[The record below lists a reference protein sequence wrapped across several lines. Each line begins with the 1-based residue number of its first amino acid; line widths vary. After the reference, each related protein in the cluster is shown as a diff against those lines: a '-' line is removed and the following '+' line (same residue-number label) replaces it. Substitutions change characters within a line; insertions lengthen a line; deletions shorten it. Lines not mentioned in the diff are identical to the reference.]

1 MTQWTRDAMAQRLVR
16 YADLVPCRTAFVD
29 TRTPGS
35 DAKENFT
42 IIGPGVSESADQFV
56 HISEPHGFNIG
67 AARQPFGCTNSQHSH
82 ETAEVFVVHS
92 GHWRLTFGPNC
103 EDGTLEIAP
112 GDVVSVPTH
121 MFRGF
126 EKVDQGTG
134 FLWVVLGSDNPGH
147 VTWAPAVFEAAA
159 DHGLRLARGGRLIDT
174 TSGEYQLREVELEPV
189 LSAEDVAALATPPV
203 ERLLQCIARPDTI
216 VANPASPL
224 TGEGVSE
231 AGVIV
236 PRETDDGFPAGPI
249 KGWWPHGFNL
259 RLLRLDTGAY
269 VPRHSR
275 HEAEVIFVQTG
286 TLEVSW
292 DDESL
297 IMGAGD
303 TLTVPVG
310 LAHAFRNTA
319 SVPCEAF
326 VVRGGEA
333 VARPVFA

>member
-1 MTQWTRDAMAQRLVR
+1 VTHWTRDAMAGRLVR

-82 ETAEVFVVHS
+82 ETAEVFVIHS

-103 EDGTLEIAP
+103 EDGTLDIGP
-112 GDVVSVPTH
+112 GDVASVPTR

-126 EKVDQGTG
+126 EKVDEGTG
-134 FLWVVLGSDNPGH
+134 FIWVVLGSDNPGH

-159 DHGLRLARGGRLIDT
+159 DHGLRLARGGKLIDT
-174 TSGEYQLREVELEPV
+174 TSGEYQLRDVELEPIPGPDD
-189 LSAEDVAALATPPV
+189 LAALRTPPA
-203 ERLLQCIARPDTI
+203 ERLRECVARADAMP
-216 VANPASPL
+216 ANPASPL
-224 TGEGVSE
+224 AAQGVSE

-236 PRETDDGFPAGPI
+236 PRLTDDGFPAGPI
-249 KGWWPHGFNL
+249 QGWWPHGFNV
-259 RLLRLDTGAY
+259 RLLRLDSGAY
-269 VPRHSR
+269 VPLHAR

-292 DDESL
+292 AEDSL
-297 IMGAGD
+297 VLGAGD

-310 LAHAFRNTA
+310 LPRAFRNTA

-333 VARPVFA
+333 VARPLFV